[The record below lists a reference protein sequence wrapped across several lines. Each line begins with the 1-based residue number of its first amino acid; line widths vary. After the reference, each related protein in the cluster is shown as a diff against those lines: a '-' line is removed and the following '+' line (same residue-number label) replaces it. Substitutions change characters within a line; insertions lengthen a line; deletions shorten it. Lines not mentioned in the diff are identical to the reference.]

1 MAINASAHIKFKHG
15 SQANLNH
22 LRLGTNGKTANDIE
36 VGAFYLTDDTHRLYL
51 GVEEGAGETYTK
63 KIVAVNEGIV
73 TYEANN
79 FPGAGID
86 NMGQFAYVSGTGILC
101 VSNGKAWVQLNHNTD
116 TLYTYEGGVEDDGTA
131 GNTVTVSQTL
141 QAINNTSTTPDEAGE
156 KETFS
161 FILEGKDGIIL
172 NADSTTKKIT
182 VYGSKLT
189 YTTDTYSTNKGAS
202 IQLKDAEDNL
212 QGAVNIEAGNNIT
225 ITDTTAKDGIK
236 IAAKDTVLNG
246 ETPLHNGLAD
256 GGFLITAK
264 DTNDNISGTKIDPV
278 ISYGETPTT
287 VKFINGTATL
297 NVYTKEEVDNLR
309 SAFDAMEYQ
318 GVTEGVPSGITI
330 KKGYTWKASKKFT
343 VNGQTVEV
351 GDLIIA
357 NGVEVEGVLSAPTW
371 DIVPSGNEDT
381 QYSVGLIANGIS
393 IMEKPLGGSAE
404 KIGHIS
410 VVGDNTVIEVTAS
423 PDTDDCTQ
431 DLTVK
436 HKTVTRQDPALE
448 TKNVNNP
455 SNADFTVDSE
465 AIEIVD
471 GSKDSNGIVSDSYG
485 HITAVHTKS
494 YTIHDTNAILA
505 SMSTTATTNADK
517 NVGSVAIGA
526 VLNRSNGD
534 KNSKSTTFKI
544 ASQSKNLQIDADTS
558 STDTLNLALVWD
570 TF

>member
-1 MAINASAHIKFKHG
+1 
-15 SQANLNH
+15 
-22 LRLGTNGKTANDIE
+22 
-36 VGAFYLTDDTHRLYL
+36 
-51 GVEEGAGETYTK
+51 
-63 KIVAVNEGIV
+63 
-73 TYEANN
+73 
-79 FPGAGID
+79 
-86 NMGQFAYVSGTGILC
+86 
-101 VSNGKAWVQLNHNTD
+101 
-116 TLYTYEGGVEDDGTA
+116 
-131 GNTVTVSQTL
+131 
-141 QAINNTSTTPDEAGE
+141 
-156 KETFS
+156 
-161 FILEGKDGIIL
+161 
-172 NADSTTKKIT
+172 
-182 VYGSKLT
+182 
-189 YTTDTYSTNKGAS
+189 
-202 IQLKDAEDNL
+202 
-212 QGAVNIEAGNNIT
+212 
-225 ITDTTAKDGIK
+225 
-236 IAAKDTVLNG
+236 
-246 ETPLHNGLAD
+246 
-256 GGFLITAK
+256 
-264 DTNDNISGTKIDPV
+264 
-278 ISYGETPTT
+278 
-287 VKFINGTATL
+287 
-297 NVYTKEEVDNLR
+297 
-309 SAFDAMEYQ
+309 MEYQ
-318 GVTEGVPSGITI
+318 GVTEGIPSGITI

-436 HKTVTRQDPALE
+436 HKTVARQDPALE

-505 SMSTTATTNADK
+505 SMSTTATTNTDK